1 MNKMRNLFT
10 RMKETIS
17 ADLHQ
22 LLDHKEQKNPI
33 AALNQYL
40 RQCEQETEKVR
51 QLVER
56 QHTLKEQFNREYHL
70 ALDMMK
76 KRHEQAQVAQA
87 AEETELHEFILKEH
101 AHYEE
106 RAKRVKES
114 YEDASK
120 QLEELEQKYEEMK
133 HKVKDMHIRR
143 MELMGRENIAR
154 AHHRMNSVMKTEASY
169 TSYSQFDEMETY
181 IDQLENQINT
191 NYYRQTV
198 DSKIAELEKRV
209 KSS

>member
-1 MNKMRNLFT
+1 
-10 RMKETIS
+10 
-17 ADLHQ
+17 
-22 LLDHKEQKNPI
+22 
-33 AALNQYL
+33 
-40 RQCEQETEKVR
+40 
-51 QLVER
+51 
-56 QHTLKEQFNREYHL
+56 
-70 ALDMMK
+70 
-76 KRHEQAQVAQA
+76 
-87 AEETELHEFILKEH
+87 
-101 AHYEE
+101 
-106 RAKRVKES
+106 
-114 YEDASK
+114 
-120 QLEELEQKYEEMK
+120 
-133 HKVKDMHIRR
+133 MHIRR